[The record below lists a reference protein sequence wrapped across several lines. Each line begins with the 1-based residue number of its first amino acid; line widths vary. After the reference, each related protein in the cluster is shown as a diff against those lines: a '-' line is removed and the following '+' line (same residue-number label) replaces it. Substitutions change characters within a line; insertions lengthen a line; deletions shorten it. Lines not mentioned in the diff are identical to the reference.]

1 VLYFGSKKRRSQELG
16 TAPVALCLEGTPFRM
31 LAGDLVWH
39 TWVLY
44 FLLSFQ
50 VIAGIVYACL
60 LHIIRGFC
68 LTCVLQVMHNQTF
81 CRFGGVTF
89 TALAIKPKVQG
100 FRSSQGYG
108 FLRVRKI
115 RGGGSKAG
123 ALMMEAVRTS
133 ETSVNIYL
141 TTRQYIPEDNFVE

>member
-1 VLYFGSKKRRSQELG
+1 VLYFGRKKRRSQELG
-16 TAPVALCLEGTPFRM
+16 TSPVALCLEGTPFRM
-31 LAGDLVWH
+31 LAGDLVGP
-39 TWVLY
+39 TWVLI

-50 VIAGIVYACL
+50 VIAGIVYVCL

-68 LTCVLQVMHNQTF
+68 LLCVLQVMRNQTI

-100 FRSSQGYG
+100 FIFSRGYG

-115 RGGGSKAG
+115 RSTPSFRGGGVGK
-123 ALMMEAVRTS
+123 
-133 ETSVNIYL
+133 
-141 TTRQYIPEDNFVE
+141 